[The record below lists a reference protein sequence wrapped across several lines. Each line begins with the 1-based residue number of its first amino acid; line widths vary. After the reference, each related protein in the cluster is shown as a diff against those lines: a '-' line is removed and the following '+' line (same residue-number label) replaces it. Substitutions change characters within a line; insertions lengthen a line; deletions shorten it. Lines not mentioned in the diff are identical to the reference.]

1 MFGKYTLLVGL
12 VLTVAL
18 VSTGYGQTVIG
29 DFEDPID
36 ILGRIDGWELWSSA
50 PAGTTISNSTN
61 GATLNDQS
69 LRLDVTHDEDG
80 DSWQLVMYT
89 KLQDLGLVDDF
100 FANDILSMD
109 LTRLVADW
117 PLGNGWGSFGMIVNA
132 GGGPEGSEVATWSE
146 WLELGDANVWWNP
159 DVGDNTTTASFDYSS
174 VRDTLAGQPDDVWW
188 LEFVMYTNFDVA
200 DAFPG
205 GGTHYFDNVQL
216 SVIPEPTTMAMLA
229 SLLAFGGLALLRRK
243 RAC

>member
-1 MFGKYTLLVGL
+1 MFRKYTLLVGL

-36 ILGRIDGWELWSSA
+36 IEGRIDGWELWSWA

-69 LRLDVTHDEDG
+69 LRLDVAAG
-80 DSWQLVMYT
+80 GWQAVMYS

-100 FANDILSMD
+100 FANDILSWD
-109 LTRLVADW
+109 VTRLAADW
-117 PLGNGWGSFGMIVNA
+117 PVGNGYGSFGMVINA
-132 GGGPEGSEVATWSE
+132 GGEGWGGQEGDEQTE
-146 WLELGDANVWWNP
+146 WIQFDANLWWNP
-159 DVGDNTTTASFDYSS
+159 EAGDNTASLSWDYSS
-174 VRDTLAGQPDDVWW
+174 ARDTIAGQPDDVWW
-188 LEFVMYTNFDVA
+188 LELVMYTNFDSL
-200 DAFPG
+200 DAYPG
-205 GGTHYFDNVQL
+205 GGTHYVDNVRL